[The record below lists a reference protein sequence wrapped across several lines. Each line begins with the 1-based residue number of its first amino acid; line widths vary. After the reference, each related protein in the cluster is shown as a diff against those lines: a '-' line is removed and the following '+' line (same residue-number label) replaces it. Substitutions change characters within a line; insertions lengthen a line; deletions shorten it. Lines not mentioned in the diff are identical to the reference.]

1 MLGGG
6 CRVAR
11 RMRACAWVWRHG
23 GVIHSGQTGLASR
36 AGSKKNGMTVG
47 MVCAIALLSS
57 CGPEKSDDSADIVG
71 AARIV
76 DGDTLVVGGTRV
88 RIFGIDAPERD
99 QTCRDAAGRDFVC
112 GPVSRAALAAIIDR
126 RPVRCTV
133 LDTDRFGRRVARCR
147 AGETDI
153 AAAMVEQGMAFAYRR
168 YSRDYVRDENSAQRM
183 ARGFWGGSF
192 DYPWDWRRGNG

>member
-1 MLGGG
+1 MLGGQ

-11 RMRACAWVWRHG
+11 LTRCFAWLRRPGGTFGHG
-23 GVIHSGQTGLASR
+23 QPRLASR
-36 AGSKKNGMTVG
+36 AGTRTGGKTIGLI
-47 MVCAIALLSS
+47 CAVAVLSS
-57 CGPEKSDDSADIVG
+57 CGPEKSDNSADIVG
-71 AARIV
+71 PARVV
-76 DGDTLVVGGTRV
+76 DGDTLVVGGTRI

-112 GPVSRAALAAIIDR
+112 GPVSRAAMAAIIDS

-133 LDTDRFGRRVARCR
+133 LDTDRYGRQVARCR
-147 AGETDI
+147 AGETDV

-168 YSRDYVRDENSAQRM
+168 YSRDYVRDENDAQRM

-192 DYPWDWRRGNG
+192 DYPWEWRRENG